1 MFQSQMFSN
10 IPKLPHLNTH
20 RKVAHT
26 ASKLTPELAQD
37 TSSITIHFKD
47 NKGRYWGNLAKS

>member
-1 MFQSQMFSN
+1 M
-10 IPKLPHLNTH
+10 
-20 RKVAHT
+20 AHT

-47 NKGRYWGNLAKS
+47 NKGRYGVIWPNLENNEVYTYSHG